1 MSNKTET
8 PFIIYSTQLDAF
20 VKIHRLMDEEIDR
33 IFQSLDASITND
45 GYTIESFLKY
55 ICNMCVVDYV
65 PLVNKHGND
74 FGTIE
79 ALYAAVLEIY
89 PMLTID
95 SACMHLNLSTAVEK
109 GFQRAKKQ
117 LFKNSS
123 AEEDQNYSLKKIL
136 KIKKKITDNLIGQ
149 DEAVDKITD
158 TFKLMNSGFATYG
171 SAFFIGPTGCGKTE
185 LARLIA
191 SNYFDDSTRLLKI
204 NCSEYAQA
212 HEYAKL
218 IGSPPGYVG
227 SNESGILTDR
237 AEQGSNWVILFDE
250 IEKANEKLHNLL
262 LGFLDEGVI
271 TDNKGKELDFTN
283 SIFLFTSNIG
293 IKDNVGIQSLGF
305 EGETSTY
312 ASRIPEI
319 EQAFKKEFSPEFINR
334 IDDVIFF
341 NELTKDDAEKIVKL
355 NLKKLPIKITKK
367 LVSHIV
373 DNSYSP
379 EYGARNIKRYIKQ
392 NVTLKLADKIL
403 SGCPS
408 KLYKPRFKS
417 GQLQIE
423 GIQS

>member
-1 MSNKTET
+1 MSNKTFT
-8 PFIIYSTQLDAF
+8 PFIIYSTQLDSF
-20 VKIHRLMDEEIDR
+20 IKIHRLKDTDIDD
-33 IFQSLDASITND
+33 IFESLDASILNKD
-45 GYTIESFLKY
+45 YSIESFLKY
-55 ICNMCVVDYV
+55 VCELCVVDYIPQV
-65 PLVNKHGND
+65 EKHGND
-74 FGTIE
+74 YGTIE

-95 SACMHLNLSTAVEK
+95 SACMHLNLRSAVGET
-109 GFQRAKKQ
+109 FNKKSWKEVPQ
-117 LFKNSS
+117 TQENL
-123 AEEDQNYSLKKIL
+123 SLKQIL
-136 KIKKKITDNLIGQ
+136 KVKKSIQKNLIGQ

-158 TFKLMNSGFATYG
+158 TIKLMNSGFATYG

-185 LARLIA
+185 LARLVA
-191 SNYFDDSTRLLKI
+191 EHYYNDSTRLLKV

-227 SNESGILTDR
+227 SNEAGILADR

-271 TDNKGKELDFTN
+271 TDNKGKELDFRN

-293 IKDNVGIQSLGF
+293 IKDAVGKTPVGFGCEAATYKDSL
-305 EGETSTY
+305 
-312 ASRIPEI
+312 PEI
-319 EQAFKKEFSPEFINR
+319 EESFKKEFSPEFINR
-334 IDDVIFF
+334 IDDIIYF
-341 NELTKDDAEKIVKL
+341 NQLTVKDAEEIAKL

-379 EYGARNIKRYIKQ
+379 EYGARNIKRFIKQ
-392 NVTLKLADKIL
+392 NVTLKLADQIL
-403 SGCPS
+403 SGCS
-408 KLYKPRFKS
+408 SELYKPKFKS
-417 GQLQIE
+417 GELQVE
-423 GIQS
+423 GI